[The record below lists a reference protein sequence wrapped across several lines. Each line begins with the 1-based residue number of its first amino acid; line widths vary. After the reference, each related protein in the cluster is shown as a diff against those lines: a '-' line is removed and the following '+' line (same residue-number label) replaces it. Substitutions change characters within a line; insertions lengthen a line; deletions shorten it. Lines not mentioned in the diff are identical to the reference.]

1 MSILSKLV
9 WSLFAVLLATTLWA
23 ETLYQ
28 PLGEKADT
36 LSEKPEWNLSISPD
50 GKALPKGSGNVE
62 QGKQLFNQQCA
73 ACHGFD
79 AIGASAMPL
88 VGEVGSLTSE
98 YPEKTVNS
106 YWPYATTL
114 FDYIR
119 RSMPPSAPY
128 SLSSNE
134 IYALCAYILSED
146 GIIDPGVEL
155 NEVTLPQVTM
165 PNQDGF
171 SVINHN

>member
-1 MSILSKLV
+1 MAKPSRPSVKL
-9 WSLFAVLLATTLWA
+9 
-23 ETLYQ
+23 
-28 PLGEKADT
+28 
-36 LSEKPEWNLSISPD
+36 
-50 GKALPKGSGNVE
+50 
-62 QGKQLFNQQCA
+62 
-73 ACHGFD
+73 
-79 AIGASAMPL
+79 
-88 VGEVGSLTSE
+88 
-98 YPEKTVNS
+98 
-106 YWPYATTL
+106 
-114 FDYIR
+114 
-119 RSMPPSAPY
+119 Y